1 MSIILSVTLSVLS
14 EGHNLD
20 LDIIAFLLVSL
31 ISQEE
36 GVEVTEEQR
45 TWWRVAEIMEIMVSS
60 PASPLAATFQAGGE
74 NFETTMIIRSVATA
88 TTQTEE
94 CLRSQESQEDLET
107 NTTKTITSVSQ
118 RRRRSVLGWS
128 WTLKK
133 GSGSRSSS

>member
-88 TTQTEE
+88 TTQTKE
-94 CLRSQESQEDLET
+94 CPRSQEDLET

>member
-14 EGHNLD
+14 EGHDLD
-20 LDIIAFLLVSL
+20 LDMIAFLLVSL

-94 CLRSQESQEDLET
+94 CPRSQEDLET
-107 NTTKTITSVSQ
+107 NTTKTITSVPQ
-118 RRRRSVLGWS
+118 RRRRSVVEGN
-128 WTLKK
+128 
-133 GSGSRSSS
+133 RRMAQFQ

>member
-60 PASPLAATFQAGGE
+60 PASPLAATFQAGRESEEVKARAGLYYRASLDTIALLERGE
-74 NFETTMIIRSVATA
+74 MVRSVSD
-88 TTQTEE
+88 E
-94 CLRSQESQEDLET
+94 LINVHLIS
-107 NTTKTITSVSQ
+107 
-118 RRRRSVLGWS
+118 
-128 WTLKK
+128 
-133 GSGSRSSS
+133 

>member
-14 EGHNLD
+14 EGHDLD
-20 LDIIAFLLVSL
+20 LDMIAFLLVSL

-94 CLRSQESQEDLET
+94 CPRSQEDLET